1 MTSGSITASLAA
13 HDITINA
20 QIFFALIL
28 KLCSTAITSA
38 GSVGLL
44 LFKLSMF
51 ECSMTMVKMKGE
63 TSYSMHT
70 VILIT

>member
-28 KLCSTAITSA
+28 KLCTAITSA
-38 GSVGLL
+38 GSVGLP